1 MTRTLVS
8 RIASTVLIGGLALTA
23 VAPRADAAA
32 IVPAAFNAGV
42 LGANDD
48 GSTGVV
54 GIGFNIDFFGEVY
67 NSLWVNNNG
76 NVTFEGPLGTY
87 TPFNLVTT
95 GVPML
100 APFFGDVDT
109 RGASDLVSYGAGTFD
124 GHDAFG
130 VNWVDVGYYSFSP
143 GPNRNS
149 FQLII
154 VDRPDTG
161 ADGNF
166 DFIFN
171 YDQIQWEAGQASS
184 SDANGCGGFS
194 ARAGWS
200 NGAANSFEL
209 AGSAVNGA
217 FLDSGNCRDFGAIP
231 PGPNALIFNSLNSDI
246 DGRYVFSVRNGIV
259 IEEPTAVPEPAT
271 LLMLGAGLLV
281 VGGLARRR
289 QTT

>member
-1 MTRTLVS
+1 MKRTL
-8 RIASTVLIGGLALTA
+8 ASHSACALLVAGLALTA
-23 VAPRADAAA
+23 AAPRAYAAA
-32 IVPAAFNAGV
+32 IVPAAFNGSTLA
-42 LGANDD
+42 ANDD

-54 GIGFNIDFFGEVY
+54 AIGFNIDFFTLVTSNLY
-67 NSLWVNNNG
+67 VNNNG
-76 NVTFEGPLGTY
+76 NVTFDSPLSTF
-87 TPFNLVTT
+87 TPFPLSGTSRQI
-95 GVPML
+95 L

-109 RGASDLVSYGAGTFD
+109 RGPSALVTYGTGTFD

-130 VNWVDVGYYSFSP
+130 VNWVNVGYFSGSP

-171 YDQIQWEAGQASS
+171 YDQIQWEAGQASG
-184 SDANGCGGFS
+184 SDSNGCGGFS
-194 ARAGWS
+194 ARVGWS
-200 NGAANSFEL
+200 NGAANTFEL

-271 LLMLGAGLLV
+271 VVLLGAGLLV

-289 QTT
+289 KV